1 MIFLSETK
9 SEEAKVVP
17 FIMPEGRVRALANI
31 AKTDK
36 QIQWEELL
44 DEGETSDSS
53 WAEPWS
59 KKLDED
65 EDEDSDWEQ
74 SCEEFEEI
82 MKEEED
88 DDSAPEYSKHQLVL
102 AILLTA
108 LTLSLTIIGGFV
120 HLIAITIVTLIS
132 LVITI
137 YCWSPMLPLIARN
150 IVRIG
155 HQLRLEI
162 TRPPTV
168 FMKKASPE

>member
-1 MIFLSETK
+1 MSKEK

-17 FIMPEGRVRALANI
+17 FTMPEERAQALESI
-31 AKTDK
+31 ARADRE
-36 QIQWEELL
+36 IQWKEFLGE
-44 DEGETSDSS
+44 DETSDPS
-53 WAEPWS
+53 WTEPWS
-59 KKLDED
+59 KKLDDD
-65 EDEDSDWEQ
+65 EGDDSDWEQ
-74 SCEEFEEI
+74 SCEEFEKKMQE
-82 MKEEED
+82 KEKD

-108 LTLSLTIIGGFV
+108 LTLSLAIIGGFA

-137 YCWSPMLPLIARN
+137 YCWSPMLPLMTRSIA
-150 IVRIG
+150 RIG

-168 FMKKASPE
+168 FIEKASPE

>member
-9 SEEAKVVP
+9 SEETKVVP
-17 FIMPEGRVRALANI
+17 FIMPEERARALANI

-53 WAEPWS
+53 WTEPWS

-82 MKEEED
+82 MKEED